1 MKDFDKKDIL
11 LGVGGILFGVVVILL
26 LHFIVDIIEKTN
38 NVKMYE
44 YNCDHIPITE
54 AWKDDKCRDYFNRT
68 SGDFN
73 E

>member
-11 LGVGGILFGVVVILL
+11 LSVGGILFGVAIILL
-26 LHFIVDIIEKTN
+26 LHFIS
-38 NVKMYE
+38 VKMYE

-54 AWKDDKCRDYFNRT
+54 AWKDDKCIDYFNRT

>member
-11 LGVGGILFGVVVILL
+11 LGVGGILFGVSIILL
-26 LHFIVDIIEKTN
+26 LHFI

>member
-1 MKDFDKKDIL
+1 MRDFDKKDII
-11 LGVGGILFGVVVILL
+11 LGVGGILFGVAIILL
-26 LHFIVDIIEKTN
+26 LHLIS
-38 NVKMYE
+38 VKIYE
-44 YNCDHIPITE
+44 YNCDHISITE

>member
-11 LGVGGILFGVVVILL
+11 LGVGGILFGVAVILL
-26 LHFIVDIIEKTN
+26 LHFI

-54 AWKDDKCRDYFNRT
+54 AWKDTKCVEYFHRT
-68 SGDFN
+68 SGD
-73 E
+73 

>member
-1 MKDFDKKDIL
+1 MKDFNKKDIL
-11 LGVGGILFGVVVILL
+11 LGVGGILFGVSIILL
-26 LHFIVDIIEKTN
+26 LHFIS
-38 NVKMYE
+38 VKMYE

>member
-11 LGVGGILFGVVVILL
+11 LGVGGILFGVSIILL
-26 LHFIVDIIEKTN
+26 LHFIS
-38 NVKMYE
+38 VKMYE

-68 SGDFN
+68 SGDFD

>member
-11 LGVGGILFGVVVILL
+11 LGVGGILFGIAIILL
-26 LHFIVDIIEKTN
+26 LHLIS
-38 NVKMYE
+38 VKIYE

>member
-11 LGVGGILFGVVVILL
+11 LGVGGILFGVSIILL
-26 LHFIVDIIEKTN
+26 LHFI

-44 YNCDHIPITE
+44 YNCDHIPIAE